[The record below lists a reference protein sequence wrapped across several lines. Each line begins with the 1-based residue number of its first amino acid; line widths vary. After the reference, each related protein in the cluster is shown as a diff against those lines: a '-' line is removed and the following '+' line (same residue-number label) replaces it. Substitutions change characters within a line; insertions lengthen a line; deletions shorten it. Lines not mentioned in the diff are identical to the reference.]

1 MINIAICDDE
11 TVFAESLSVQVRNEI
26 IQNNETCTEYICSNG
41 TTLIELCQNES
52 IDVAFVDISMPEMNG
67 FEMLSFKLVG
77 YEKIYC
83 WYLFPETTDLF
94 FSHTNTNRFGLFLN
108 HKCNCLKL

>member
-11 TVFAESLSVQVRNEI
+11 TVFAESLSVQIRNEI

-67 FEMLSFKLVG
+67 FDIAEKLRTKQKYIVG
-77 YEKIYC
+77 ICFRKRPTC
-83 WYLFPETTDLF
+83 
-94 FSHTNTNRFGLFLN
+94 FSVIRIPTVLVYS
-108 HKCNCLKL
+108 

>member
-11 TVFAESLSVQVRNEI
+11 TVFAESLSVQIRNEI

-67 FEMLSFKLVG
+67 FDIAEKLKELNKNILLVFVSG
-77 YEKIYC
+77 NDR
-83 WYLFPETTDLF
+83 LV

>member
-11 TVFAESLSVQVRNEI
+11 TVFAESLSVQIRNEI

-67 FEMLSFKLVG
+67 FDIAEKLK
-77 YEKIYC
+77 E
-83 WYLFPETTDLF
+83 
-94 FSHTNTNRFGLFLN
+94 LN
-108 HKCNCLKL
+108 KNIL